1 MKSIIAT
8 TLMVF
13 APFVAF
19 AGGHSTLGGSGTGV
33 RIDLKTIEGTSGTHV
48 QVTTSDIWMYDNPP
62 EGFPKATSATCSQ
75 FIAFAM
81 GQEQPVGGS
90 FTCQVVD
97 VDGDVALQSGALQP
111 DGTALITQVAGTGK
125 WTAFVG
131 TQLIG
136 KTDIQVDAKTSTYS
150 WTATN

>member
-1 MKSIIAT
+1 MSKIVIAFVVL
-8 TLMVF
+8 LMPSL
-13 APFVAF
+13 AL
-19 AGGHSTLGGSGTGV
+19 AGGHSGLGGNGTGV
-33 RIDLKTIEGTSGTHV
+33 VVDLKTMEGKSGVLVH
-48 QVTTSDIWMYDNPP
+48 QTTSDVWIYDNPP

-97 VDGDVALQSGALQP
+97 VDGDVALQSGAFQP

-150 WTATN
+150 WTAKN

>member
-1 MKSIIAT
+1 MRKIVIAFVVL
-8 TLMVF
+8 LMPSL
-13 APFVAF
+13 AL
-19 AGGHSTLGGSGTGV
+19 AGGHSGLGGNGTGV
-33 RIDLKTIEGTSGTHV
+33 VVDLKTMEGKSGVLVH
-48 QVTTSDIWMYDNPP
+48 QTTSDVWIYDNPP

-97 VDGDVALQSGALQP
+97 VDGDVALQSGAFQP

-125 WTAFVG
+125 GTAFVG

>member
-1 MKSIIAT
+1 MRKIVIAFVVL
-8 TLMVF
+8 LMPSL
-13 APFVAF
+13 AL
-19 AGGHSTLGGSGTGV
+19 AGGHSGLGGNGTGV
-33 RIDLKTIEGTSGTHV
+33 VVDLKTMEGKSGVLVH
-48 QVTTSDIWMYDNPP
+48 QTTSDVWIYDNPP

-81 GQEQPVGGS
+81 GQEQPVGGALA
-90 FTCQVVD
+90 CQVVD
-97 VDGDVALQSGALQP
+97 PNGDVAIQSGAFQA
-111 DGTALITQVAGTGK
+111 DGTVLITQVAGTGK

-150 WTATN
+150 WTAAN